1 LRAGAETEVEGG
13 SKTEAGNKGGAH
25 EIKTSILRDVECGTM
40 FHNSR
45 FKYMIVYTIH
55 EAIGPRMGGGRW
67 WVGPVVFG
75 WVVHDHN
82 ERDYTI

>member
-1 LRAGAETEVEGG
+1 
-13 SKTEAGNKGGAH
+13 
-25 EIKTSILRDVECGTM
+25 
-40 FHNSR
+40 
-45 FKYMIVYTIH
+45 MIVYTIH